1 MSVPTD
7 SQSES
12 ERVQRLGWKR
22 TQHKLRHLVLG
33 LLLTFALAWTALA
46 QAGDPNPSYF
56 EFGKVVALGK
66 GTVEVETYDA
76 HTRQFSKHTYTFAKE
91 TRAEIVHLNDF
102 VEVIYIPSGTE
113 RTLRR
118 LLVMNEGIPTA
129 GPPVVSRAAGS
140 GAAPAK
146 SSSVSFNAQAS
157 ASPAQ
162 PGTSINLGGASPPK
176 SASVIAVP
184 LGEAEAIARVRAPG
198 KKEIARDTPSE
209 ECNRSSADWPREPV
223 RLAVLDFRYP
233 TEREEAHDQ
242 GTTGGGSGTA
252 VADLVFGRLEG
263 LPDFAL
269 SRGDRNRLYR
279 GDFAGAA
286 RIGRQLGADAVLA
299 GTFEPVGTVE
309 EGALPTAY
317 ELRAGIVD
325 TCTGQLL
332 MRLSSAVCPGGLDP
346 GLTGTSAACTRYS
359 VSYAQ
364 AANPQAAVSSY
375 KAALDA
381 LVKPLENNGPPP
393 HVEGSAGVLAQ
404 VDGRRVTIRL
414 HPGAHVQPGD
424 QVGVH
429 AWGLSKDPST
439 YTLRNLHDEEIGRVT
454 IASVQGSTAS
464 GQYAGDIPP
473 QPGET
478 ADLIQP

>member
-1 MSVPTD
+1 M
-7 SQSES
+7 
-12 ERVQRLGWKR
+12 
-22 TQHKLRHLVLG
+22 
-33 LLLTFALAWTALA
+33 
-46 QAGDPNPSYF
+46 
-56 EFGKVVALGK
+56 
-66 GTVEVETYDA
+66 
-76 HTRQFSKHTYTFAKE
+76 
-91 TRAEIVHLNDF
+91 
-102 VEVIYIPSGTE
+102 
-113 RTLRR
+113 
-118 LLVMNEGIPTA
+118 
-129 GPPVVSRAAGS
+129 
-140 GAAPAK
+140 
-146 SSSVSFNAQAS
+146 
-157 ASPAQ
+157 
-162 PGTSINLGGASPPK
+162 
-176 SASVIAVP
+176 
-184 LGEAEAIARVRAPG
+184 
-198 KKEIARDTPSE
+198 
-209 ECNRSSADWPREPV
+209 
-223 RLAVLDFRYP
+223 LDFRYP
-233 TEREEAHDQ
+233 TDREEAHDQ

-299 GTFEPVGTVE
+299 GTFEPVGPVVE
-309 EGALPTAY
+309 GVLPTAY

-346 GLTGTSAACTRYS
+346 GPTGSSAAGACTRYS
-359 VSYAQ
+359 VSPAQ
-364 AANPQAAVSSY
+364 AANPQAAASSY

-393 HVEGSAGVLAQ
+393 HVEGSAGVVAR
-404 VDGRRVTIRL
+404 VDGRQVTLRL
-414 HPGAHVQPGD
+414 HAGAHVRPGD
-424 QVGVH
+424 QVSVH

-439 YTLRNLHDEEIGRVT
+439 YTLRNLRDEEIGRVT
-454 IASVQGSTAS
+454 IASVQGGMAA

>member
-1 MSVPTD
+1 MIVI
-7 SQSES
+7 
-12 ERVQRLGWKR
+12 
-22 TQHKLRHLVLG
+22 VL
-33 LLLTFALAWTALA
+33 ALPALA
-46 QAGDPNPSYF
+46 QSGDPNTSYF
-56 EFGKVVALGK
+56 EFGKVVALGR

-76 HTRQFSKHTYTFAKE
+76 HTRQFSRHTYTFSKD
-91 TRAEIVHLNDF
+91 TRAEVVHVSDF
-102 VEVIYIPSGTE
+102 VEVIYVPSGGE

-118 LLVMNEGIPTA
+118 LLVLNEGIPAA
-129 GPPVVSRAAGS
+129 GPPVVSRASVPGSGS
-140 GAAPAK
+140 GAAPK
-146 SSSVSFNAQAS
+146 PSSVSFSAQS
-157 ASPAQ
+157 SPPPARPQ
-162 PGTSINLGGASPPK
+162 TPVNLGGASQPR
-176 SASVIAVP
+176 SASIIAVP

-198 KKEIARDTPSE
+198 KKEIAHEAPSE
-209 ECNRSSADWPREPV
+209 KCNRSSVDWPREPI

-233 TEREEAHDQ
+233 TDREEAHDQ

-299 GTFEPVGTVE
+299 GTFEPVGAVE
-309 EGALPTAY
+309 EGALPSAY

-332 MRLSSAVCPGGLDP
+332 IRLSSAICPGGFDP
-346 GLTGTSAACTRYS
+346 GTPQDNLTGSPAAGTCTRYS
-359 VSYAQ
+359 VTPAQ
-364 AANPQAAVSSY
+364 AADPQAASNSY

-381 LVKPLENNGPPP
+381 LVRPLKDNGPPP
-393 HVEGSAGVLAQ
+393 HVEGSAGVIAQ

-414 HPGAHVQPGD
+414 HSGIHVRPGD

-439 YTLRNLHDEEIGRVT
+439 YTLRSLHDEEIGRVT
-454 IASVQGSTAS
+454 IASVQGGTAS

>member
-1 MSVPTD
+1 M
-7 SQSES
+7 
-12 ERVQRLGWKR
+12 
-22 TQHKLRHLVLG
+22 G
-33 LLLTFALAWTALA
+33 LLLTFALAWPALA
-46 QAGDPNPSYF
+46 QAGDPKTSYF

-76 HTRQFSKHTYTFAKE
+76 HTRQFSKHAYTFAKE

-102 VEVIYIPSGTE
+102 VEVIYLPSGTE
-113 RTLRR
+113 RTLLR

-129 GPPVVSRAAGS
+129 GPPVVSRAADS

-146 SSSVSFNAQAS
+146 PSSVSFSAQAS
-157 ASPAQ
+157 ALPAH
-162 PGTSINLGGASPPK
+162 PGTPVHLGGASPPQPG
-176 SASVIAVP
+176 SIIAVP

-198 KKEIARDTPSE
+198 TKEIARDTPSE

-299 GTFEPVGTVE
+299 GTFEPVGAVE
-309 EGALPTAY
+309 EDALPTAY

-332 MRLSSAVCPGGLDP
+332 MRLSSAICPGGLDP
-346 GLTGTSAACTRYS
+346 GRTGSLAAGACTRYT
-359 VSYAQ
+359 VSPTQ
-364 AANPQAAVSSY
+364 AANPQAAASSY

-424 QVGVH
+424 QVSVH

-454 IASVQGSTAS
+454 IGSVQGGTAS

-478 ADLIQP
+478 ADLVQP

>member
-1 MSVPTD
+1 M
-7 SQSES
+7 QN
-12 ERVQRLGWKR
+12 RLRGA
-22 TQHKLRHLVLG
+22 LALALPLVLV
-33 LLLTFALAWTALA
+33 LAVALSAAA
-46 QAGDPNPSYF
+46 QGKDTNSSYF

-66 GTVEVETYDA
+66 GSVEVETYDP
-76 HTRQFSKHTYTFAKE
+76 HTRQFSKHAYTFARD
-91 TRAEIVHLNDF
+91 TRAEIVHVNDY
-102 VEVIYIPSGTE
+102 VEVIYVSSGAA
-113 RTLRR
+113 RMLSR
-118 LLVMNEGIPTA
+118 LLVLNDGIPAA
-129 GPPVVSRAAGS
+129 GPAAVSRASGTGAGTS
-140 GAAPAK
+140 PGSAGKPSSVALSAPAAPA
-146 SSSVSFNAQAS
+146 
-157 ASPAQ
+157 SPHA
-162 PGTSINLGGASPPK
+162 GTPVTLGGASQPK
-176 SASVIAVP
+176 AVSIISVP

-198 KKEIARDTPSE
+198 KKEIAHDTPSE
-209 ECNRSSADWPREPV
+209 ECNRSSADWPSQPV

-252 VADLVFGRLEG
+252 VADLVFGRLDG

-299 GTFEPVGTVE
+299 GTFEPVGEVE
-309 EGALPTAY
+309 EGALPKAY

-346 GLTGTSAACTRYS
+346 GLTGSSGACTRYS
-359 VSYAQ
+359 VSPAQ
-364 AANPQAAVSSY
+364 AADPQAASSFY

-381 LVKPLENNGPPP
+381 LVRPLENNGPPQ
-393 HVEGSAGVLAQ
+393 HVEGTAGLVSQ
-404 VDGRRVTIRL
+404 VDGRRVVIRL
-414 HPGAHVQPGD
+414 ETGVHVHPGD
-424 QVGVH
+424 QVSVH

-454 IASVQGSTAS
+454 IASVQGGTAT
-464 GQYAGDIPP
+464 GQYAGDILPRA
-473 QPGET
+473 GET

>member
-1 MSVPTD
+1 MGR
-7 SQSES
+7 E
-12 ERVQRLGWKR
+12 R
-22 TQHKLRHLVLG
+22 TQNRLRRALVLALR
-33 LLLTFALAWTALA
+33 LLLILGLPAFAPA
-46 QAGDPNPSYF
+46 QAADPTTSYF

-66 GTVEVETYDA
+66 GTVEVESYDA
-76 HTRQFSKHTYTFAKE
+76 HTHQFSKHVYTFAKE

-102 VEVIYIPSGTE
+102 VEVIYVPSGGG
-113 RTLRR
+113 RALRR
-118 LLVMNEGIPTA
+118 LLVLNDGIPAA
-129 GPPVVSRAAGS
+129 GPPAVAHASSAGGGPGAGL
-140 GAAPAK
+140 GAAPRPSA
-146 SSSVSFNAQAS
+146 VSFSSQAAPAP
-157 ASPAQ
+157 ASS
-162 PGTSINLGGASPPK
+162 GTPVTLGGVSQPKAASIV
-176 SASVIAVP
+176 SVP

-198 KKEIARDTPSE
+198 KKAIAHDAPSE

-252 VADLVFGRLEG
+252 VADLVFERLEG

-299 GTFEPVGTVE
+299 GTFEPVGVVE

-332 MRLSSAVCPGGLDP
+332 MRLSSAGCPGGLDP
-346 GLTGTSAACTRYS
+346 GPTGSSAGGTCTRYS
-359 VSYAQ
+359 VTPTQ
-364 AANPQAAVSSY
+364 AADPQAAGRSY

-393 HVEGSAGVLAQ
+393 HVEGTAGVVSQ
-404 VDGRRVTIRL
+404 VEGRRVTIRL
-414 HPGAHVQPGD
+414 HAGAHLQPGD

-454 IASVQGSTAS
+454 IASVQGGTAT
-464 GQYAGDIPP
+464 GEYAGDIPP
-473 QPGET
+473 RSGET

>member
-1 MSVPTD
+1 MSLAL
-7 SQSES
+7 E
-12 ERVQRLGWKR
+12 
-22 TQHKLRHLVLG
+22 
-33 LLLTFALAWTALA
+33 LLLAVLLASFATA
-46 QAGDPNPSYF
+46 QENTPNASYF
-56 EFGKVVALGK
+56 EFGKVVALGR
-66 GTVEVETYDA
+66 GTVELETYDA
-76 HTRQFSKHTYTFAKE
+76 HTRQFSKHTYNFAKD
-91 TRAEIVHLNDF
+91 TRAEIVRVNDF
-102 VEVIYIPSGTE
+102 VEVIYIQSGAE

-118 LLVMNEGIPTA
+118 LLVLNEGIPAA
-129 GPPVVSRAAGS
+129 GPPAAPRASGSGGGS
-140 GAAPAK
+140 GAAPK
-146 SSSVSFNAQAS
+146 PSSVSFS
-157 ASPAQ
+157 APAAPAAAH
-162 PGTSINLGGASPPK
+162 PGAPVNLGGASPPK
-176 SASVIAVP
+176 TAPIIAVP

-198 KKEIARDTPSE
+198 KKAIAHDAPSE
-209 ECNRSSADWPREPV
+209 ECNRSSADWPSQPI

-252 VADLVFGRLEG
+252 VADLVFERLEG

-299 GTFEPVGTVE
+299 GTFEPVGVVE

-346 GLTGTSAACTRYS
+346 GPTGSSAAGACARYS
-359 VSYAQ
+359 VSPAQ
-364 AANPQAAVSSY
+364 AADPQAASSSF
-375 KAALDA
+375 KAALEA

-393 HVEGSAGVLAQ
+393 HVEGTAGVVSQ
-404 VDGRRVTIRL
+404 VEGHRVTIRL
-414 HPGAHVQPGD
+414 HAGAHLQPGD

-454 IASVQGSTAS
+454 VAGVQGGTAT

-473 QPGET
+473 QRGET

>member
-1 MSVPTD
+1 MG
-7 SQSES
+7 Q
-12 ERVQRLGWKR
+12 WR
-22 TQHKLRHLVLG
+22 TQNRWGREVSLVLG
-33 LLLTFALAWTALA
+33 VLSAVLLAAVAAA
-46 QAGDPNPSYF
+46 QGVVPIPSYF
-56 EFGKVVALGK
+56 EFGKVVALGN
-66 GTVEVETYDA
+66 GTVELETYDA
-76 HTRQFSKHTYTFAKE
+76 HTHQFLKHTYSFAKE
-91 TRAEIVHLNDF
+91 TRAEIVHINDF
-102 VEVIYIPSGTE
+102 VEVIYVPSGSE
-113 RTLRR
+113 RKLRR
-118 LLVMNEGIPTA
+118 LLVLNDGIPAA
-129 GPPVVSRAAGS
+129 GPPADSRAAGS
-140 GAAPAK
+140 GAGLGTTPK
-146 SSSVSFNAQAS
+146 PSSVSFS
-157 ASPAQ
+157 APSAPAPAP
-162 PGTSINLGGASPPK
+162 PGTPVSLGGTSLPK
-176 SASVIAVP
+176 TAPIIAVP

-198 KKEIARDTPSE
+198 RKTIAHDAPSE
-209 ECNRSSADWPREPV
+209 ECNRSSADWPSQPV

-269 SRGDRNRLYR
+269 SRGDRDRLYR

-299 GTFEPVGTVE
+299 GTFEPVGAVE

-346 GLTGTSAACTRYS
+346 GPQGGSPTGSSGEGACTRYS
-359 VSYAQ
+359 ISPAQ
-364 AANPQAAVSSY
+364 AADPQAAARSY

-393 HVEGSAGVLAQ
+393 HVEGTAGVISQ
-404 VDGRRVTIRL
+404 VDGLRVTLRL
-414 HPGAHVQPGD
+414 HPGAHLQPGD

-439 YTLRNLHDEEIGRVT
+439 YTLRKLRDEEIGRVT
-454 IASVQGSTAS
+454 IASVQGGTAT

-473 QPGET
+473 QRGET

>member
-1 MSVPTD
+1 MGRAL
-7 SQSES
+7 E
-12 ERVQRLGWKR
+12 
-22 TQHKLRHLVLG
+22 
-33 LLLTFALAWTALA
+33 LLLTVILAASAAA
-46 QAGDPNPSYF
+46 QENVPNTSYF

-66 GTVEVETYDA
+66 GTVELETYDA
-76 HTRQFSKHTYTFAKE
+76 HTRQFSKHTYTFAKDS
-91 TRAEIVHLNDF
+91 RAEIVHVNDF
-102 VEVIYIPSGTE
+102 VEVIYVPSGGE

-118 LLVMNEGIPTA
+118 LLLLNEGIPAA
-129 GPPVVSRAAGS
+129 GPPAIPRAATSGAGP
-140 GAAPAK
+140 GAAPKPSPLSFSAPAAP
-146 SSSVSFNAQAS
+146 VSA
-157 ASPAQ
+157 P
-162 PGTSINLGGASPPK
+162 PGTPVHLGAANPPK
-176 SASVIAVP
+176 TAPIIAVP

-198 KKEIARDTPSE
+198 RKAIAHDTPSE
-209 ECNRSSADWPREPV
+209 ECNRSSADWPSQPV

-299 GTFEPVGTVE
+299 GTFEPVGIVE

-332 MRLSSAVCPGGLDP
+332 MRLNSTVCPGGLDP
-346 GLTGTSAACTRYS
+346 GLTGSSAACTRYS
-359 VSYAQ
+359 VSTAQ
-364 AANPQAAVSSY
+364 AADPQAAARSY
-375 KAALDA
+375 KPALDA

-393 HVEGSAGVLAQ
+393 LIEGTAGVISQ
-404 VDGRRVTIRL
+404 VDGLRVTLRL
-414 HPGAHVQPGD
+414 HPGAHLQPGD

-439 YTLRNLHDEEIGRVT
+439 YTLRNLRDEEIGRVT
-454 IASVQGSTAS
+454 IASVQGGTAV

-473 QPGET
+473 RRGET
-478 ADLIQP
+478 ADVIQP

>member
-1 MSVPTD
+1 M
-7 SQSES
+7 
-12 ERVQRLGWKR
+12 RKR
-22 TQHKLRHLVLG
+22 TQSRLRQALTLAFG
-33 LLLTFALAWTALA
+33 LLLVALPAFVLA
-46 QAGDPNPSYF
+46 QAPGQNASYF
-56 EFGKVVALGK
+56 EFGKVIVLGK
-66 GTVEVETYDA
+66 GTVEVQTYEA
-76 HTRQFSKHTYTFAKE
+76 HTHQFAKHTYLFAKE

-102 VEVIYIPSGTE
+102 VEVIYTATGGQ

-118 LLVMNEGIPTA
+118 LLLLADGIPAA
-129 GPPVVSRAAGS
+129 GPPSLAYAAGPS
-140 GAAPAK
+140 GASAAVTKPSA
-146 SSSVSFNAQAS
+146 VLFNAQIA
-157 ASPAQ
+157 APPAT
-162 PGTSINLGGASPPK
+162 PGTSVNLGGASPLKTAPI
-176 SASVIAVP
+176 IAVP

-198 KKEIARDTPSE
+198 KKAIAHDTPSE

-233 TEREEAHDQ
+233 TDREEAHDQ

-269 SRGDRNRLYR
+269 SRGDRDRLYR

-286 RIGRQLGADAVLA
+286 RVGRQLGADAVLA
-299 GTFEPVGTVE
+299 GTFEPVGVVE

-346 GLTGTSAACTRYS
+346 GPQEATLKGSSAAGACTRYS
-359 VSYAQ
+359 VSPAQ
-364 AANPQAAVSSY
+364 AADPQAAASSY
-375 KAALDA
+375 KAALDS

-393 HVEGSAGVLAQ
+393 HVEGTAGVISQ
-404 VDGRRVTIRL
+404 VEGRRVTIRL
-414 HPGAHVQPGD
+414 HSGAHLQPGD

-454 IASVQGSTAS
+454 IASVQGGTAV
-464 GQYAGDIPP
+464 GQYVGDIAA

>member
-1 MSVPTD
+1 MSLAL
-7 SQSES
+7 E
-12 ERVQRLGWKR
+12 
-22 TQHKLRHLVLG
+22 
-33 LLLTFALAWTALA
+33 LLLAVLLAASAAA
-46 QAGDPNPSYF
+46 QENVPNTSYF
-56 EFGKVVALGK
+56 EFGKIVALGK
-66 GTVEVETYDA
+66 GTVELETYDA
-76 HTRQFSKHTYTFAKE
+76 HTRQFSKHTYTFGKD
-91 TRAEIVHLNDF
+91 TRAEIVHVNDF
-102 VEVIYIPSGTE
+102 VEVIYIPSGGQQM
-113 RTLRR
+113 LRR
-118 LLVMNEGIPTA
+118 LLLLNEGIPAA
-129 GPPVVSRAAGS
+129 GPPAASRAAGS
-140 GAAPAK
+140 GAAPK
-146 SSSVSFNAQAS
+146 PSSLSFSAPAAPVSA
-157 ASPAQ
+157 P
-162 PGTSINLGGASPPK
+162 PGTPVHLGAANPPK
-176 SASVIAVP
+176 TAPIIAVP

-198 KKEIARDTPSE
+198 KKAIAHDAPSE
-209 ECNRSSADWPREPV
+209 ECNRSSADWPSQPV

-299 GTFEPVGTVE
+299 GTFEPVGIVE
-309 EGALPTAY
+309 EGVLPTAY

-346 GLTGTSAACTRYS
+346 GPQGGSPTGSSAEGACTRYS
-359 VSYAQ
+359 ISPAQ
-364 AANPQAAVSSY
+364 AADPQAAARSY

-393 HVEGSAGVLAQ
+393 HVEGTAGVISQ
-404 VDGRRVTIRL
+404 VDGLRVTLRL
-414 HPGAHVQPGD
+414 HPGAHLQPGD

-439 YTLRNLHDEEIGRVT
+439 YTLRNLRDEEIGRVT
-454 IASVQGSTAS
+454 IASVQGGTAT

-473 QPGET
+473 QRGET
-478 ADLIQP
+478 ADLTQP

>member
-1 MSVPTD
+1 M
-7 SQSES
+7 
-12 ERVQRLGWKR
+12 
-22 TQHKLRHLVLG
+22 
-33 LLLTFALAWTALA
+33 
-46 QAGDPNPSYF
+46 
-56 EFGKVVALGK
+56 
-66 GTVEVETYDA
+66 
-76 HTRQFSKHTYTFAKE
+76 
-91 TRAEIVHLNDF
+91 
-102 VEVIYIPSGTE
+102 
-113 RTLRR
+113 
-118 LLVMNEGIPTA
+118 
-129 GPPVVSRAAGS
+129 
-140 GAAPAK
+140 
-146 SSSVSFNAQAS
+146 
-157 ASPAQ
+157 
-162 PGTSINLGGASPPK
+162 
-176 SASVIAVP
+176 P

-198 KKEIARDTPSE
+198 KKAIAHDAPSE
-209 ECNRSSADWPREPV
+209 ECNRSSADWPSQPV

-299 GTFEPVGTVE
+299 GTFEPVGAVE

-346 GLTGTSAACTRYS
+346 GPTGSSAAGACARYS
-359 VSYAQ
+359 VSPAQ
-364 AANPQAAVSSY
+364 AADPQAASSSF
-375 KAALDA
+375 KAALEA

-393 HVEGSAGVLAQ
+393 HVEGTAGVVSQ
-404 VDGRRVTIRL
+404 VEGHRVTIRL
-414 HPGAHVQPGD
+414 HAGAHLQPGD

-454 IASVQGSTAS
+454 VARCARRYGHRPVRGRHSSPARRDRRPHP
-464 GQYAGDIPP
+464 AR
-473 QPGET
+473 
-478 ADLIQP
+478 

>member
-1 MSVPTD
+1 M
-7 SQSES
+7 
-12 ERVQRLGWKR
+12 ERKR
-22 TQHKLRHLVLG
+22 TQSRWRRALALALG
-33 LLLTFALAWTALA
+33 LLAALPAFALA
-46 QAGDPNPSYF
+46 QAADQSSSYF

-66 GTVEVETYDA
+66 GTIELQTYDA
-76 HTRQFSKHTYTFAKE
+76 RTRQFTKHAYIFAKE

-102 VEVIYIPSGTE
+102 VEVIYVSLGGE
-113 RTLRR
+113 RTLHR
-118 LLVMNEGIPTA
+118 LLLLTDGLPAA
-129 GPPVVSRAAGS
+129 GPPAVSRAAGS
-140 GAAPAK
+140 GGPAAASKPSA
-146 SSSVSFNAQAS
+146 VSLNAQPSAPPAS
-157 ASPAQ
+157 S
-162 PGTSINLGGASPPK
+162 GTSVNLGGASPPK
-176 SASVIAVP
+176 AASIIAVP

-198 KKEIARDTPSE
+198 QKAIARDTPSE
-209 ECNRSSADWPREPV
+209 ECNRSSTDWPSQPV

-233 TEREEAHDQ
+233 TDREEAHDQ

-299 GTFEPVGTVE
+299 GTFEPVGAVE

-346 GLTGTSAACTRYS
+346 GPQEASSTGPPAASACTRYTIS
-359 VSYAQ
+359 PAQ
-364 AANPQAAVSSY
+364 AADPQAAARSY
-375 KAALDA
+375 QSALDA

-393 HVEGSAGVLAQ
+393 QVEGTAGVISE
-404 VDGRRVTIRL
+404 VEGHRVTIRL
-414 HPGAHVQPGD
+414 HSGAHLQTGD
-424 QVGVH
+424 QVSVH

-439 YTLRNLHDEEIGRVT
+439 YTLRNLRDEEIGRVT
-454 IASVQGSTAS
+454 IASVQGGTAT
-464 GQYAGDIPP
+464 GKYAGDIPP
-473 QPGET
+473 RRGET
-478 ADLIQP
+478 ADLIRP

>member
-1 MSVPTD
+1 MG
-7 SQSES
+7 Q
-12 ERVQRLGWKR
+12 WR
-22 TQHKLRHLVLG
+22 TQNRWGREVSLVLG
-33 LLLTFALAWTALA
+33 VLSAVLLAAVAAA
-46 QAGDPNPSYF
+46 QGVVPIPSYF
-56 EFGKVVALGK
+56 EFGKVVALGN
-66 GTVEVETYDA
+66 GTVELETYDA
-76 HTRQFSKHTYTFAKE
+76 HTHQFLKHTYSFAKE
-91 TRAEIVHLNDF
+91 TRAEIVHINDF
-102 VEVIYIPSGTE
+102 VEVIYVPSGSE
-113 RTLRR
+113 RKLRR
-118 LLVMNEGIPTA
+118 LLVLNDGIPAA
-129 GPPVVSRAAGS
+129 GPPADSRAAGS
-140 GAAPAK
+140 GAGLGTTPK
-146 SSSVSFNAQAS
+146 PSSVSFS
-157 ASPAQ
+157 APSAPAPAP
-162 PGTSINLGGASPPK
+162 PGTPVSLGGTSLPK
-176 SASVIAVP
+176 TAPIIAVP

-198 KKEIARDTPSE
+198 RKTIAHDAPSE
-209 ECNRSSADWPREPV
+209 ECNRSSADWPSQPV

-269 SRGDRNRLYR
+269 SRGDRDRLYR

-299 GTFEPVGTVE
+299 GTFEPVGAVE

-346 GLTGTSAACTRYS
+346 GPQGGSPTGSSGEGACTRYS
-359 VSYAQ
+359 ISPAQ
-364 AANPQAAVSSY
+364 AADPQAAARSY

-393 HVEGSAGVLAQ
+393 HVEGTAGVISQ
-404 VDGRRVTIRL
+404 VDGLRVTLRL
-414 HPGAHVQPGD
+414 HPGAHLQPGD

-439 YTLRNLHDEEIGRVT
+439 YTLRNLRDEEIGRVT
-454 IASVQGSTAS
+454 IASVQGGMAT

-473 QPGET
+473 QRGET